1 MPHVTFIHGIC
12 NKPPQ
17 AALLQ
22 AWLRALESNNGLDL
36 GNEGVSSSMVY
47 WADVLYEKPDDE
59 AGYESA
65 ADDFEGLRVGPE
77 PIAPEKGLAWQ
88 DSLAKDEQLFVDG
101 VARKI
106 GLEAMEAETP
116 PSAAGSRDGHLER
129 VYLPWFV
136 KREVMRHFLRD
147 VHHYLFNEQF
157 SPRPGV
163 SYQVQTEIRRRFVKM
178 LKEAPATR
186 PHVVVSHSM
195 GTVIAYDCLKRVPEC
210 PPVDG
215 LLTVG
220 CPLGIDEVQDKLKP
234 EWTRQDGFP
243 EKVGGQWLNVNDKL
257 DPVAGGD
264 WNLANDFRKQ
274 GQAVIDDIQQEN
286 EGAWRHSA
294 TKYLKGAKLRKA
306 LERLLGF

>member
-22 AWLRALESNNGLDL
+22 AWLHALESNNGLDL

-65 ADDFEGLRVGPE
+65 DEFEGFRAGPG
-77 PIAPEKGLAWQ
+77 PIAPEKGFAWR
-88 DSLAKDEQLFVDG
+88 DALAKDQQLFVDG
-101 VARKI
+101 LARRI
-106 GLEAMEAETP
+106 GMEALDAEAQP
-116 PSAAGSRDGHLER
+116 PAASHREGHFER
-129 VYLPWFV
+129 VYLPWFL
-136 KREVMRHFLRD
+136 KRELMRCFLRD

-157 SPRPGV
+157 SPHPGV
-163 SYQVQTEIRRRFVKM
+163 RYQVQTEIRRRFVKA
-178 LKEAPATR
+178 LQEAPATR

-195 GTVIAYDCLKRVPEC
+195 GTVIAYDCLKRVPAC

-243 EKVGGQWLNVNDKL
+243 EKVGGEWLNVNDKL

-264 WNLANDFRKQ
+264 WNLANDFQKQ
-274 GQAVIDDIQQEN
+274 DQAVIDDIQQEN

-294 TKYLKGAKLRKA
+294 TKYLKGSELRSA
-306 LERLLGF
+306 LQRLLGF